1 MITYNHGLAEPG
13 DLVLHHES
21 HPDLVLHPCPPDDF
35 CTKMAAIRVEGS
47 KTTVYAL
54 VSSALTLGVDQF
66 SSGYQF
72 WPRHLRQRRRL

>member
-1 MITYNHGLAEPG
+1 MITYNHGLAETG
-13 DLVLHHES
+13 DLVLHHKS
-21 HPDLVLHPCPPDDF
+21 HPCPPDDF
-35 CTKMAAIRVEGS
+35 CTEMAAIRVEGS